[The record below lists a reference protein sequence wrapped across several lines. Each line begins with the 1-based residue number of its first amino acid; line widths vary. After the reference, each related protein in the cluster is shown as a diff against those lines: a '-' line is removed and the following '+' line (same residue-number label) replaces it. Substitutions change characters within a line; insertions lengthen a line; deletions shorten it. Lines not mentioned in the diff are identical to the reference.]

1 MSDNEKTAVY
11 EMHIEDMLNALNNRL
26 LEFKD
31 MANLSEFENGRQCAY
46 EEMMDIIKTRH
57 KMILEV
63 LEIEE
68 EIQRLKEES
77 NKLTEWPACNE
88 S

>member
-31 MANLSEFENGRQCAY
+31 MAKLSEFENGRQCAY
-46 EEMMDIIKTRH
+46 EEMMDIIRTRH
-57 KMILEV
+57 RIIWDV
-63 LEIEE
+63 LED
-68 EIQRLKEES
+68 
-77 NKLTEWPACNE
+77 N
-88 S
+88 